1 MNESLENLIRRR
13 QDELR
18 GGPLPQPSLLV
29 RAAERMRPLLD
40 WCDER
45 GWYLAAGFFSLAIML
60 NAVVAVLRDAA
71 R

>member
-1 MNESLENLIRRR
+1 MSESLENMIRRR

-18 GGPLPQPSLLV
+18 GGPLPPPSV
-29 RAAERMRPLLD
+29 RERAVERMRPLAD

-45 GWYLAAGFFSLAIML
+45 GWVLAAGFFSLAIML
-60 NAVVAVLRDAA
+60 DAVAAIMRDAA